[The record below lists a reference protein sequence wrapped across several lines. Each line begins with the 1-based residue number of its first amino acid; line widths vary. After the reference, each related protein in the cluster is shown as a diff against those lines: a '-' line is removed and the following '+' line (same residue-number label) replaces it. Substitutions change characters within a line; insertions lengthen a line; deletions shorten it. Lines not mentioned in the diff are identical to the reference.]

1 MVHPDVIPPDVI
13 QIVGSVE
20 KVAVVGVGLIGGSF
34 ALALRRAGCVKEI
47 VGVGR
52 SRANLDRAK
61 ARGVIDRDASRAEA
75 VQGVDVV
82 FLSMPVGATGAVLDT
97 IAPHLGPGTLVTD
110 AGSSKRDV
118 VEAARAALGAG
129 FPRFVPGHPIAGAEQ
144 SGVEAARA
152 ELFDGKRTVLT
163 PLAETDAQACK
174 AVRGLWQSC
183 GADVHEMSP
192 DAHDEVFA
200 AVSHL
205 PHLLAFALVHD
216 VSTHDAADL
225 LFEYAASGFRDFTR
239 IASSHPEMWRDIC
252 MANRAAL
259 LVELTRFESVL
270 AEARQLL
277 DAQDAA
283 GLERLFDGARR
294 ARNEWLAKR

>member
-1 MVHPDVIPPDVI
+1 MTRRPDVVHTL
-13 QIVGSVE
+13 GSVE
-20 KVAVVGVGLIGGSF
+20 KVAIVGVGLIGGSF
-34 ALALRRAGCVKEI
+34 ALALRRAGRVKEI
-47 VGVGR
+47 IGVGR
-52 SRANLDRAK
+52 SRANLDRAR
-61 ARGVIDRDASRAEA
+61 ARGVIDRDANLAEA
-75 VQGVDVV
+75 VRGVDLV
-82 FLSMPVGATGAVLDT
+82 FLSMPVGATGAVLNA
-97 IAPHLGPGTLVTD
+97 IAPHLGPGTVVTD
-110 AGSSKRDV
+110 AGSTKRDV
-118 VEAARAALGAG
+118 VEAARAALAAG

-144 SGVEAARA
+144 SGVDAARA

-163 PLAETDAQACK
+163 PLAETDEQACA
-174 AVRGLWQSC
+174 AVRDVWQAC
-183 GADVHEMSP
+183 GADVREMSP

-259 LVELTRFESVL
+259 LAELTRFESVL
-270 AEARQLL
+270 AEARRLL

-294 ARNEWLAKR
+294 ARNEWLTKR